1 MITAQEARALYDRVG
16 IEATK
21 LANEVSAAITKAAS
35 SKRSLFYLIDAEVT
49 YHHSSPNDVQS
60 RVIEDLRA
68 AGFKVTYGRD
78 GEAYVP
84 RGLADDDGNG
94 PSHINVGFHIK
105 W

>member
-1 MITAQEARALYDRVG
+1 MITAVEARALYDRVG

-21 LANEVSAAITKAAS
+21 LANDVSAAITKAAGS
-35 SKRSLFYLIDAEVT
+35 RNSLFFLIGARLH
-49 YHHSSPNDVQS
+49 HHSSPNDIQA
-60 RVIEDLRA
+60 RVMEDLRN
-68 AGFKVTYGRD
+68 AGFEVTFGRD
-78 GEAYVP
+78 GKSYVP